1 MTNLKIGIDLDNT
14 IINYQNSFDEFLK
27 KKNINLK
34 KVNKNRVKFISNN
47 NSKIKNW
54 TQAQEEIYGYYIFFA
69 KPFKYFK
76 EFEKFAIKNKIR
88 LFIISHKTR
97 YSQYSRKYNLHTQ
110 SNNWIKNNILD
121 KNYKIFYTKSIDEKI
136 KKISELNL
144 NYFIDDLI
152 EIFNHTNFPKKVKK
166 VHFSNVKQGDC
177 LTFSGWDKIK
187 KHILQNET
195 F

>member
-1 MTNLKIGIDLDNT
+1 M
-14 IINYQNSFDEFLK
+14 
-27 KKNINLK
+27 
-34 KVNKNRVKFISNN
+34 
-47 NSKIKNW
+47 
-54 TQAQEEIYGYYIFFA
+54 
-69 KPFKYFK
+69 
-76 EFEKFAIKNKIR
+76 
-88 LFIISHKTR
+88 
-97 YSQYSRKYNLHTQ
+97 HTQ